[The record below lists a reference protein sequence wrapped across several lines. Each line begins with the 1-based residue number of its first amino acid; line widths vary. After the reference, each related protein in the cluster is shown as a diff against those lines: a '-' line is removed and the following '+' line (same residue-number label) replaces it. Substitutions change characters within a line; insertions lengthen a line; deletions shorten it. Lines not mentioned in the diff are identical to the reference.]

1 MATLE
6 DKVLEE
12 ELFWAA
18 LPHRGTQNRG
28 APTEFRKHCLLHGY
42 FTAVLL

>member
-12 ELFWAA
+12 ELFWGV
-18 LPHRGTQNRG
+18 LLHRATQNRG
-28 APTEFRKHCLLHGY
+28 APTEFRKHRLLHRY